1 MGSNVFKF
9 PGNYSF
15 SASGHDTG
23 GIHAVTLIQSL
34 SIPSVLSCKFVEEKN
49 LPKSV
54 SGKEQNAVIPSGI
67 ARLCDAAWRPLSV
80 DLFDEFAI
88 QGTSLRR
95 RPKASQAQPGAARE
109 SWTATAQRRGALRL
123 VQGADTLATTAET
136 VASARIQPLR
146 VLRLVEAGQAPGTA
160 GRLRMS
166 GRLADVCAELD
177 RMASEDSSCSHALR
191 A

>member
-9 PGNYSF
+9 PGSYSF

-23 GIHAVTLIQSL
+23 GIHAVTVIQAL
-34 SIPSVLSCKFVEEKN
+34 SIPSF
-49 LPKSV
+49 
-54 SGKEQNAVIPSGI
+54 
-67 ARLCDAAWRPLSV
+67 
-80 DLFDEFAI
+80 
-88 QGTSLRR
+88 RR
-95 RPKASQAQPGAARE
+95 RPKAPQAQPIEARE
-109 SWTATAQRRGALRL
+109 SWLNTAQRRGALRL
-123 VQGADTLATTAET
+123 IQAAGTSAAAAEPIS
-136 VASARIQPLR
+136 SARAQPLR

-177 RMASEDSSCSHALR
+177 RMASEDSSGSHALR